1 MKKISVRIILAVFLI
16 IALFS
21 PQFVLAQSP
30 PKEEKFEAVVTA
42 VKEER
47 QIEINGKKQ
56 LYQKLELKA
65 TSGRQKDKN
74 IIVENGSIPL
84 VKVQKYKTGDKLI
97 ITLSKTADGKDIYYI
112 TDYIRRDSLYWIF
125 AIFIG
130 LAVFIGRKRGILS
143 LVGMVISFFII
154 FTFVLPQ
161 ISAGNDPIIIAI
173 IASFFIIPLTFYLSH
188 GLNIK
193 TTAAVIGTLIAL
205 VITGILANVFV
216 DSVRLTGFASEE
228 AGFLEMMKQGVFDMK
243 ALLLAG
249 IIIGVL
255 GILDDITISQAA
267 IVYQLKQTS
276 PKLSI
281 DALYSRAMDIGK
293 DHIASMVNTLVLVY
307 TGAAMPLL
315 LLFINNPIAFF
326 TFYSLMEL
334 IRFRKITTLPYWFY
348 IKALLVILG
357 AASAYVTLLSGELI
371 EEMFEEGFGSLVEV
385 HSFLAKITT

>member
-130 LAVFIGRKRGILS
+130 LAVFIGRKRGLLS

-193 TTAAVIGTLIAL
+193 TTAAVMGTLIAL
-205 VITGILANVFV
+205 VITGILANIFV
-216 DSVRLTGFASEE
+216 DSARLTGFASEE
-228 AGFLEMMKQGVFDMK
+228 AGFLEMMKQGVFNMK

-255 GILDDITISQAA
+255 GILDDITVSQAA
-267 IVYQLKQTS
+267 IVYQLKKTS

-281 DALYSRAMDIGK
+281 DVLYSKAMDVGK
-293 DHIASMVNTLVLVY
+293 DHIASMVNTLILVY

-315 LLFINNPIAFF
+315 LLFANSSGSFGQVINFEIIAEEIVR
-326 TFYSLMEL
+326 TLVASIGL
-334 IRFRKITTLPYWFY
+334 ILAVPITTF
-348 IKALLVILG
+348 ITALLV
-357 AASAYVTLLSGELI
+357 Y
-371 EEMFEEGFGSLVEV
+371 
-385 HSFLAKITT
+385 K